1 MEEKQKCGTGLAE
14 AKEKPASGPPKS
26 CRKAQRVTGW
36 SGNHSSSAPWDMGG
50 LFSIKIECKRLETSG
65 IMEESLR
72 HGPKT
77 KAQEKVQILTTRPP
91 ALLPLNSLGQWPG
104 PPGRRCGFCP
114 WEIEWPQ

>member
-14 AKEKPASGPPKS
+14 AKEKPASGPPKN

-36 SGNHSSSAPWDMGG
+36 SATIPPQPPRDMGG

-72 HGPKT
+72 HQAENKR
-77 KAQEKVQILTTRPP
+77 L
-91 ALLPLNSLGQWPG
+91 
-104 PPGRRCGFCP
+104 RRKSRY
-114 WEIEWPQ
+114 

>member
-72 HGPKT
+72 HQAENKR
-77 KAQEKVQILTTRPP
+77 L
-91 ALLPLNSLGQWPG
+91 
-104 PPGRRCGFCP
+104 RRKSRY
-114 WEIEWPQ
+114 